1 MLIRPGRGRGDRH
14 ERNDPQIHCLENI
27 TFVSPKHQKW
37 KPSVLDPDKPS
48 IPFLYKELFQS
59 NEQEEKKNTTTNKM
73 DKGCEQRN
81 RNRKIVAH
89 DTKFFLK
96 PRLTAEGMSMTR
108 CSFMPTDACG
118 LRKILTL
125 GASEEAVRQ
134 APSYYPIPI
143 LSPG

>member
-1 MLIRPGRGRGDRH
+1 MKEMTHRSTAWKIQHLY
-14 ERNDPQIHCLENI
+14 PQNTGSGSQVPLTLTH
-27 TFVSPKHQKW
+27 HQY
-37 KPSVLDPDKPS
+37 PSYTKS
-48 IPFLYKELFQS
+48 CSTAMSRRK
-59 NEQEEKKNTTTNKM
+59 NKKKTTTSKM
-73 DKGCEQRN
+73 DKGREQLN

-96 PRLTAEGMSMTR
+96 PCLTAEGMSMTR
-108 CSFMPTDACG
+108 CSFVPTDACG